1 MAEKSDRPI
10 VIKKIKKGGH
20 GHHGGSW
27 KVAYADFVTAMM
39 AFFLLMWLLASTE
52 AQERVAIASYFQ
64 SPLKALFAS
73 GGPPGGD
80 RVIPNSQQ
88 GGTGGMLS
96 PGGEGHQERMA
107 EAARFDSLV
116 SEFQEEIQ
124 IDSILHEFKD
134 QLRFEI
140 TSEGLRIMILDEQN
154 RAMFESGSA
163 TVKPHMRD
171 ILRRIA
177 DIVNT
182 APNPVS
188 ITGHTDAVPYSG
200 GLGGYSNWELSADRA
215 NAARREL
222 VAGGIQDQKIMRVE
236 GVASRV
242 PLLFDEPNHASNRRI
257 TIILLNEATA
267 SAIRGRVA
275 STGATPPAASPAPKK
290 TVAELLGSV
299 SKAPADSTH

>member
-1 MAEKSDRPI
+1 MAEKNDRPI

-52 AQERVAIASYFQ
+52 AQDRVAIANYFQ

-88 GGTGGMLS
+88 GGTGGILS
-96 PGGEGHQERMA
+96 PGGEAAALQA

-116 SEFQEEIQ
+116 SEFQEELQ
-124 IDSILHEFKD
+124 IDSTLHAFKD
-134 QLRFEI
+134 QIRFEI

-163 TVKPHMRD
+163 AVKPHMRD

-182 APNPVS
+182 APNPIS
-188 ITGHTDAVPYSG
+188 ITGHTDAIPYSG

-222 VAGGIQDQKIMRVE
+222 VAGGIQDEKVMRVE

-242 PLLFDEPNHASNRRI
+242 PLLFDAPNHASNRRI
-257 TIILLNEATA
+257 TIILLNAATA
-267 SAIRGRVA
+267 RAIQGRVA
-275 STGATPPAASPAPKK
+275 STGAPPAEVPPAQKK
-290 TVAELLGSV
+290 TVAELLESV
-299 SKAPADSTH
+299 SKAPASGAH